1 MAVLRP
7 RLQHH
12 RDDDQRDAED
22 KREVQ
27 LVVFLENQHREDD
40 AINGLQIVGEVDRES
55 VNLLQDNDLQQ
66 TESDGANHHHKG
78 HIGIVHTHRKE
89 LPDRQ

>member
-1 MAVLRP
+1 MPQTHKKSSCRPYLRP

-12 RDDDQRDAED
+12 RDNDERDAED

-40 AINGLQIVGEVDRES
+40 AIDGLQIVGEVDCEG
-55 VNLLQDNDLQQ
+55 VNLL
-66 TESDGANHHHKG
+66 
-78 HIGIVHTHRKE
+78 
-89 LPDRQ
+89 

>member
-1 MAVLRP
+1 MQIRADPRDPWRFLASRRILYPVLRP

-12 RDDDQRDAED
+12 RDNDERDAED
-22 KREVQ
+22 KREAQ

-40 AINGLQIVGEVDRES
+40 AINGLQIVGEVDCES

-66 TESDGANHHHKG
+66 A
-78 HIGIVHTHRKE
+78 
-89 LPDRQ
+89 

>member
-40 AINGLQIVGEVDRES
+40 AINGLQIVGKVNRES
-55 VNLLQDNDLQQ
+55 VNLLKNNDLQQ
-66 TESDGANHHHKG
+66 T
-78 HIGIVHTHRKE
+78 
-89 LPDRQ
+89 